1 MQRIHKQLPRTQTEE
16 FRASLQRVE
25 AEWPS
30 LPGRYLRSIFPI
42 ATWLPKY
49 QPEWILADFVA
60 GITVGLVAIPQSISY
75 ATKLAGL
82 PPQFGLYTSFV
93 GVLLYS
99 LFATSKDVTIGPTAV
114 LSLGVG
120 QAISNYRPGGSVA
133 EITTFAITLSFW
145 TGIIQL
151 AIGLLR
157 FGVIVDFVP
166 IPVIAGFTT
175 GAGIQVIVSQFPALL
190 GIKNISTTDPAYRVL
205 INTGQ
210 AITRTS
216 EFDAIFGF
224 SSVAVILLIKFTTD
238 YIFRRFRL
246 NWVKYI
252 GLLKST
258 IAIIIFTGISYSLR
272 NKSDV
277 SFSITGTIPYGL
289 SGIQQ
294 PNTSLSYAGTVFQ
307 AIPGIL
313 VISVLEHI
321 AVVKTYGRVN
331 GYTTNANQEIV
342 AMGLANA
349 LGSLVGSFPA
359 TGSFSRSAI
368 KASSGVKS
376 PLGSFITGVLVVV
389 GMFSL
394 TNALYYVPSAV
405 LSAVV
410 VTSVVE
416 LVEKGKV
423 AFTLVKVDTIYS
435 SVCYAIVVL
444 LYRVSRPKIEAL
456 VRTTD
461 GRWIDPDSDEYS
473 DGKPVPPLSH
483 EVPEGILV
491 VKVDEALIY
500 PNSIYVVDKL
510 KEVVINRYRYT
521 NTLLRKTDRVW
532 SDDTEERSMK
542 QQLRLRIPL
551 PALTAVVFDFSSV
564 NDIDFTG
571 FQTLLDM
578 KDDVA
583 RFVGHPV
590 PFHFANV
597 RRRHIR
603 VLLGVPAIPVGT
615 KREVYSEAA
624 SAQLKI
630 FSGLGKDA
638 GAQRA
643 RDYTALEYFHDSV
656 DEAVVAAMAEMRS
669 GVFGNVV

>member
-1 MQRIHKQLPRTQTEE
+1 
-16 FRASLQRVE
+16 
-25 AEWPS
+25 
-30 LPGRYLRSIFPI
+30 
-42 ATWLPKY
+42 
-49 QPEWILADFVA
+49 WILADFVA

-75 ATKLAGL
+75 ATKLACL

-145 TGIIQL
+145 TVIIQL

-389 GMFSL
+389 AMFSL